1 MVTIEQ
7 LTNFCTSAMSSVGAE
22 QQDAATVADA
32 LVMADSWGVFT
43 HGSKLLHDYL
53 LRIQAG
59 GISVKN
65 KPIVDRDGPAWANV
79 QANSVMGHVAG
90 KFAMEVAI
98 EKARQTGV
106 AYVGVQNTN
115 HYGAAGYYAWLAAR
129 EGLIGLSMANDI
141 PSVAAPG
148 SRKAVT
154 GSNPLSYGIPCRKD
168 QDPILLDMAIST
180 VAGGKVYAAIQRG
193 ESIPDNWI
201 VGPDGLPTTNGSLY
215 PAEASLQPMSGP
227 KGYGIALLV
236 ETLSGVL
243 TGAAMTSQVGSWIWG
258 EKSKPTNHGAA
269 FIAIDIQSIMPAGEF
284 ERRIGHLVDE
294 IHNSPTAEGVDSVM
308 LPGER
313 EWNHRHQAL
322 EKGIELP
329 ADVIAKLKNVAE
341 LIDEQPVW
349 MTD

>member
-243 TGAAMTSQVGSWIWG
+243 TGAAMTSQDGSWIWG
-258 EKSKPTNHGAA
+258 DKSKPTNHGAA

-329 ADVIAKLKNVAE
+329 ADVMAKLKNVAE

>member
-7 LTNFCTSAMSSVGAE
+7 LTNFCTSAMSSVGSE

-53 LRIQAG
+53 LKIQAG

-284 ERRIGHLVDE
+284 ERRISHLVDE

-322 EKGIELP
+322 EKGLELP
-329 ADVIAKLKNVAE
+329 ADVMAKLKNVAE
-341 LIDEQPVW
+341 LIDEHPVW